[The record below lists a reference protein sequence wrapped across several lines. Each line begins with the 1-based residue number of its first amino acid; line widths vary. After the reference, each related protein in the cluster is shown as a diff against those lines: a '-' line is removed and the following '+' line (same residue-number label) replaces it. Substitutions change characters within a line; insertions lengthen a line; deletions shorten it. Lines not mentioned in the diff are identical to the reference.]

1 MNEIEIFIRFSFLGL
16 SLLVSIISLISFVK
30 TKEIK
35 IAFASIAFLLFTIIG
50 SIVSIGV
57 FSPDVE
63 HLITTEV
70 LLGTIFI
77 SLIFFYLSIVK
88 R

>member
-16 SLLVSIISLISFVK
+16 STLISFISLISFIK

-35 IAFASIAFLLFTIIG
+35 IGFASIGFFLFTLEGFIL
-50 SIVSIGV
+50 SVGV
-57 FSPDVE
+57 FSE
-63 HLITTEV
+63 TIENYNTSGLFI
-70 LLGTIFI
+70 GIIFI
-77 SLIFFYLSIVK
+77 SLIFLYLSILK